1 MSFPRYPRYKDSGV
15 EWLGVV
21 PAHWQVLPC
30 RTIVHERTAKN
41 EAAACTDYLS
51 LMANVGII
59 PYAEKGDIGNKKP
72 EDVSKCKLV
81 SRGDFVINSMNYGIG
96 SYGLSDYDG
105 VCSPVYIVLKP
116 QNDIVESR
124 FAFRI
129 FENRAFQTFAQSF
142 GNGILEHR
150 CAINWDIL
158 KGIEVG
164 VPPFDEQKDILAFL
178 DIEAAKID
186 DLVGEQQHL
195 IELMK
200 EKRQAVISHAVTKGL
215 NPAAPMK
222 PSNSR
227 LLGDLPEHW
236 DTIPLKWLTDPER
249 PIMYGIVLPGPD
261 VGEGVPILKGGNVKP
276 SRMNLNSMART
287 TREIEAPFAR
297 ARLKSGDLVYS
308 IRGSIGDCEAV
319 PDELEGS
326 NITQDVARVAVGN
339 GVHPAWVRW
348 ALLASAVREDLASG
362 SLGAAVRGINIF
374 DLKRAQIPRP
384 PFTEQMDIAAHID
397 CELATLDQLSLAA
410 EHAIDLLRERR
421 TVLISAAVTGQIDV
435 RGIADYEAA

>member
-1 MSFPRYPRYKDSGV
+1 MSFPRYPSYKDSGV
-15 EWLGVV
+15 KWLGDV

-30 RTIVHERTAKN
+30 RAIVHERTAKN
-41 EAAACTDYLS
+41 EGAECSDYLS

-59 PYAEKGDIGNKKP
+59 PYAEKGDVGNKKP
-72 EDVSKCKLV
+72 DDVSKCKLV

-105 VCSPVYIVLKP
+105 ICSPVYIVLKP

-158 KGIEVG
+158 KGIGVG
-164 VPPFDEQKDILAFL
+164 VPPFNEQQAILAFL
-178 DIEAAKID
+178 DREAAKID
-186 DLVGEQQHL
+186 DLVREQLQL
-195 IELMK
+195 IELLG

-215 NPAAPMK
+215 NPAAPMRA
-222 PSNSR
+222 SRSR
-227 LLGDLPEHW
+227 LLGQVPEHW
-236 DTIPLKWLTDPER
+236 EVVPLKWLTDPER

-261 VGEGVPILKGGNVKP
+261 VDEGVPILKGGNVKP

-319 PDELEGS
+319 PAELEGS
-326 NITQDVARVAVGN
+326 NITQDVARVAIGK
-339 GVHPAWVRW
+339 GVHPAWARW
-348 ALLASAVREDLASG
+348 ALLASAVRDDLASG

-384 PFTEQMDIAAHID
+384 PLAEQVGIATHINR
-397 CELATLDQLSLAA
+397 EVATLDQLSLAA
-410 EHAIDLLRERR
+410 ERAIDLLSERR
-421 TVLISAAVTGQIDV
+421 AALISAAVRGQIDV
-435 RGIADYEAA
+435 RGFMDSKAA